1 MKTSRIARETARLSQ
16 KLSQGDTI
24 STRQTSPFASSLNA
38 FAANDTPAKQSPL
51 DVKQE
56 DLSDSS
62 SVLSSIQSV
71 ASFDIEDAVLN
82 IHSPR
87 KRKRSPESPST
98 IVASTSLTQ
107 RIRTSPRKASA
118 RNNVKKARPRPAK
131 RVVNDQ
137 GKVEFHAPVNW
148 QEIYEGVKEM
158 RKTVLAP
165 VDTMGCETLA
175 EDHLTPRV
183 CWAYTR
189 PVFRI

>member
-16 KLSQGDTI
+16 RLNQGDAI
-24 STRQTSPFASSLNA
+24 STRQTSSFAASLNA
-38 FAANDTPAKQSPL
+38 FAANETSAKESTF

-62 SVLSSIQSV
+62 SALSSVQSV
-71 ASFDIEDAVLN
+71 ASIDIEDAVSN
-82 IHSPR
+82 IRLPP
-87 KRKRSPESPST
+87 KRKRGPESLST
-98 IVASTSLTQ
+98 IAATTSLAPS
-107 RIRTSPRKASA
+107 IRTSPRKASA
-118 RNNVKKARPRPAK
+118 GSNVRKARPQPAK

-137 GKVEFHAPVNW
+137 GEVEFHAPVDW
-148 QEIYEGVKEM
+148 LEVYEAVKEM

-183 CWAYTR
+183 RWAYT
-189 PVFRI
+189 